1 VRDFVQFVFNGLSVG
16 SIYALLALG
25 FVVIFKATEVVNFA
39 HGSILALGA
48 YAISRFSFNSHINFY
63 LSVLLGVAVAA
74 LLAFV
79 IERGLVRTMAGRS
92 VIAVSIMTIGVDL
105 VVRTETTRR
114 IGVDVLTLGDPWRD
128 GIVHFAGLTVPTAR
142 VWAIV
147 TALVILA
154 AFFAWFKFSSFGVAM
169 RASAEDAETASLMGI
184 RLGRVS
190 AVAWVLA
197 GALAAVA
204 GVFLTAFPSAGL
216 DASTGDVALRAFPAA
231 ILGGLDSTGGAVV
244 GGLIIGVAEVLTAG
258 YQSNLTF
265 LGRGFDQVM
274 PYVVMV
280 AVLLVRPTGLFGT
293 REATRV

>member
-1 VRDFVQFVFNGLSVG
+1 VKDFVQFVFNGLSLG

-48 YAISRFSFNSHINFY
+48 YAISRFSFNSHIEFY
-63 LSVLLGVAVAA
+63 LAVLLGVAIAA
-74 LLAFV
+74 LLAF
-79 IERGLVRTMAGRS
+79 
-92 VIAVSIMTIGVDL
+92 
-105 VVRTETTRR
+105 
-114 IGVDVLTLGDPWRD
+114 GDPWRD
-128 GIVHFAGLTVPTAR
+128 GIVHVAGLTVPTAR

-169 RASAEDAETASLMGI
+169 RASAEDSETASLMGI
-184 RLGRVS
+184 RMGRIS

-258 YQSNLTF
+258 YQSDLTV

>member
-1 VRDFVQFVFNGLSVG
+1 MKDFIQFVFNGLSLG

-39 HGSILALGA
+39 HGSILALGT

-63 LSVLLGVAVAA
+63 LSVLLGVAVAG
-74 LLAFV
+74 LLALI

-92 VIAVSIMTIGVDL
+92 VIAVSIMTIGVD
-105 VVRTETTRR
+105 
-114 IGVDVLTLGDPWRD
+114 ILTLSDPWRD
-128 GIVHFAGLTVPTAR
+128 HVVHFAGLLLPTAR
-142 VWAIV
+142 LAAII
-147 TALVILA
+147 TALALLA
-154 AFFAWFKFSSFGVAM
+154 GFFLWFKLSPFGVAM
-169 RASAEDAETASLMGI
+169 RASAEDAEAASLMGI
-184 RLGRVS
+184 RLGRIS

-197 GALAAVA
+197 GALAAIA

-216 DASTGDVALRAFPAA
+216 DSGTGDVALRAFPAA

-258 YQSNLTF
+258 YQSNLSF
-265 LGRGFDQVM
+265 LGRGFDEVM

-280 AVLLVRPTGLFGT
+280 AVLLVRPAGLFGT